1 MLLAGLVV
9 VWLVGM
15 VDAPQKSEFVR
26 LWALHGQRIYAHLL
40 TLTAN
45 DADADEIYQDVAM
58 TLWTKFDQFVVG
70 SDFLAW
76 ARTVALN
83 KVRNFRRL
91 RHHKTVL
98 CSPEF
103 LEAVDRATARDTDT
117 LEAQRKA
124 LAGCFNQLPPRQKD
138 LLRQRYRPGATP
150 QSVASATGRNVKAVY
165 EALRRIHRALLICVR
180 KTASLGEGIS

>member
-1 MLLAGLVV
+1 MDGV
-9 VWLVGM
+9 
-15 VDAPQKSEFVR
+15 PQKSEFVR
-26 LWALHGQRIYAHLL
+26 LWAMHGQRVYAHLL
-40 TLTAN
+40 TLTSN

-58 TLWTKFDQFVVG
+58 TLWTKFDQYAAG
-70 SDFLAW
+70 TDFLAW
-76 ARTVALN
+76 ARRVALN

-103 LEAVDRATARDTDT
+103 LEAVDRATASDAET
-117 LEAQRKA
+117 LESQRRA
-124 LAGCFNQLPPRQKD
+124 LANCFSRLSPRQKD

-150 QSVASATGRNVKAVY
+150 QSVASQTGRNVKSVY
-165 EALRRIHRALLICVR
+165 EALRRIHRTLLVCVR